1 MSSKEATPAIHI
13 RRSALG
19 RARGLGT
26 AKTGSAH
33 WWAERVSSAA
43 LLPLALYFVVS
54 VIILRGA
61 DHAAMVAYMD
71 QPWNAV
77 LYLALIVTMFWHLS
91 MGMQAVIEDYV
102 RADSARIIVLMLVK
116 AGIALMA
123 LACIIS
129 VLKLAFS

>member
-1 MSSKEATPAIHI
+1 MSSKERNPRHPYP
-13 RRSALG
+13 SLSLG

-102 RADSARIIVLMLVK
+102 RAEAR
-116 AGIALMA
+116 ASS
-123 LACIIS
+123 CCCW
-129 VLKLAFS
+129 